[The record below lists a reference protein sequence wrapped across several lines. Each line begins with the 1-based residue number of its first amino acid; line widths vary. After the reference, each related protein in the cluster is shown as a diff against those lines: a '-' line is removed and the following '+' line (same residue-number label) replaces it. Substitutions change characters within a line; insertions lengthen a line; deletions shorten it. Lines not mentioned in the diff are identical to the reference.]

1 MKRLHHAWLICLG
14 GTLSL
19 CISMGLGVNV
29 FSVYQPKLIE
39 VLNLT
44 NAQGSWIT
52 TIRTFFILGTLFV
65 VNRVCE
71 KLGLRLTITLGA
83 VLLGTSCLCYSAANS
98 FAMCCVA
105 AALTGIGYCLGGMV
119 PLTLIIDRWFL
130 SRRSLALGIGAA
142 GSGVSTILAPPILT
156 WLMENKGLSTAFL
169 AEGVTILIFALCLW
183 LLLRSDPS
191 DLGLTPYEE
200 AGASSAETAARN
212 GSRLHPMSRSMHI
225 ALIFAVMLT
234 GAPGGPGFSHLGVLY
249 TSSGYDSM
257 MVATITSYLGILV
270 CAGKVFAGQLYDRLG
285 GRRGNLFCFGA
296 FTLSMVL
303 CALTPLAGGHP
314 WFPFIGITFFGLGAP
329 IAGLASSLWAAD
341 LFSEQN
347 YENGVRRLNMAFSLG
362 MLITGPIPGILAD
375 HFGSYAY
382 AYALFALAL
391 LISFLIVQ
399 ALYYKRGV
407 GHKKSRA

>member
-14 GTLSL
+14 GALSL
-19 CISMGLGVNV
+19 CICMGLGVNV
-29 FSVYQPKLIE
+29 FSIYQPEIID

-52 TIRTFFILGTLFV
+52 TTRTLFILGTLFV
-65 VNRVCE
+65 VNRVCDT
-71 KLGLRLTITLGA
+71 LGLRLTITLGSTF
-83 VLLGTSCLCYSAANS
+83 LGVSCLCYSAATS
-98 FAMCCVA
+98 FSMCCVA

-119 PLTLIIDRWFL
+119 PLTLIIDRWFH
-130 SRRSLALGIGAA
+130 SRRSLALGISAA

-156 WLMENKGLSTAFL
+156 WVMENKGLSTAFL
-169 AEGVTILIFALCLW
+169 AEGVTILIFAGLLW
-183 LLLRSDPS
+183 FLLRSDPS
-191 DLGLTPYEE
+191 DLDLIPYEE
-200 AGASSAETAARN
+200 EDSPSAKAVAQKR
-212 GSRLHPMSRSMHI
+212 SHLPPMSRSMQ
-225 ALIFAVMLT
+225 ASLIFAVALT

-270 CAGKVFAGQLYDRLG
+270 CLGKIFAGQIYDRLG
-285 GRRGNLFCFGA
+285 GRLGNLFCFGA

-314 WFPFIGITFFGLGAP
+314 LFPFIGITFFGLGAP
-329 IAGLASSLWAAD
+329 IAGLATSLWAAD

-375 HFGSYAY
+375 HLGNYGY

-391 LISFLIVQ
+391 TLSFLLVQ
-399 ALYYKRGV
+399 SLYFKRDV
-407 GHKKSRA
+407 GQRQSKA

>member
-1 MKRLHHAWLICLG
+1 MKRLHRAWLICLG
-14 GTLSL
+14 GSLSL
-19 CISMGLGVNV
+19 CICMGLGVNV

-52 TIRTFFILGTLFV
+52 TIRTLFILGTLFV

-71 KLGLRLTITLGA
+71 KLGLRLTITLGS
-83 VLLGTSCLCYSAANS
+83 VLLGTSCLCYGAAKS
-98 FAMCCVA
+98 FSMCCVA

-119 PLTLIIDRWFL
+119 PLTLIIGRWFI

-156 WLMENKGLSTAFL
+156 WLMENKGLSTAFF

-183 LLLRSDPS
+183 FLLRSDPS
-191 DLGLTPYEE
+191 DLGLAPYEQADE
-200 AGASSAETAARN
+200 ASSETAARN
-212 GSRLHPMSRSMHI
+212 GNHLQPMSRSMYI
-225 ALIFAVMLT
+225 ALILAVVLT
-234 GAPGGPGFSHLGVLY
+234 GGPGGPGFSHLGVLY

-270 CAGKVFAGQLYDRLG
+270 CAGKVLAGQLYDRLG
-285 GRRGNLFCFGA
+285 GRKGNLFCFSA
-296 FTLSMVL
+296 FTFSMVL
-303 CALTPLAGGHP
+303 CALTPLAKGHSI
-314 WFPFIGITFFGLGAP
+314 FPFIGITFFGLGAP
-329 IAGLASSLWAAD
+329 IAGLATSLWAAD
-341 LFSEQN
+341 LFSSQN
-347 YENGVRRLNMAFSLG
+347 YENGVRRLNMAFSGG

-375 HFGSYAY
+375 QFGSYAY

-391 LISFLIVQ
+391 FASFLIVQ
-399 ALYYKRGV
+399 TLYRKRGV
-407 GHKKSRA
+407 GLRKKPS